1 MNHLK
6 PAEILET
13 LTETGV
19 GKANGSFIHLFTLG
33 IMAGAYIAFAGAA
46 SNMAAFNLLL
56 DDSSYGLGR
65 VLAATVFTGGF
76 ILVTL
81 AGAELFTGNSLM
93 TIALAGK
100 RITLTQMIRNW
111 AIVYIANLMGSIIIA
126 FLIFNTGI
134 FSSGGDMLGTLTVKT
149 GAAKVSM
156 TFLQCFLSGILCNW
170 LVCLAVWC
178 TAGASS
184 TAGKAAAAFF
194 PIWLFA
200 TGGYEHCVANMYFIP
215 AAIFASSN
223 GTFAALSGAGP
234 EALSNLTWQGMFLGN
249 ILPVTLGNLSG
260 GIIFVAMGYWIAIK
274 GGRG

>member
-65 VLAATVFTGGF
+65 VLAATVFTGGL

-134 FSSGGDMLGTLTVKT
+134 FSSGGDMLGL
-149 GAAKVSM
+149 
-156 TFLQCFLSGILCNW
+156 
-170 LVCLAVWC
+170 
-178 TAGASS
+178 
-184 TAGKAAAAFF
+184 
-194 PIWLFA
+194 
-200 TGGYEHCVANMYFIP
+200 
-215 AAIFASSN
+215 
-223 GTFAALSGAGP
+223 
-234 EALSNLTWQGMFLGN
+234 
-249 ILPVTLGNLSG
+249 
-260 GIIFVAMGYWIAIK
+260 
-274 GGRG
+274 

>member
-13 LTETGV
+13 LAETGV
-19 GKANGSFIHLFTLG
+19 GKAKGSFAHLFILG

-46 SNMAAFNLLL
+46 SNMAAFNLLME
-56 DDSSYGLGR
+56 SSTFGLGR
-65 VLAATVFTGGF
+65 ILAGTIFTGGL

-93 TIALAGK
+93 TVALAEK
-100 RITLTQMIRNW
+100 RITFAQMVRNW
-111 AIVYIANLMGSIIIA
+111 CIVYIANLIGSVLIA
-126 FLIFNTGI
+126 FLIYNTGL
-134 FSSGGDMLGTLTVKT
+134 FSSGADMLGTLTVKT
-149 GAAKVSM
+149 AAAKVNM
-156 TFLQCFLSGILCNW
+156 TVLQCFISGILCNW

-178 TAGASS
+178 TTGASS
-184 TAGKAAAAFF
+184 TVGKAVTAFF

-215 AAIFASSN
+215 AGIFAASN
-223 GTFAALSGAGP
+223 DVFVSLSGAGP
-234 EALSNLTWQGMFLGN
+234 EAVSNLNFTGMFLNN
-249 ILPVTLGNLSG
+249 IIPVTLGNLSG

-274 GGRG
+274 GGKR